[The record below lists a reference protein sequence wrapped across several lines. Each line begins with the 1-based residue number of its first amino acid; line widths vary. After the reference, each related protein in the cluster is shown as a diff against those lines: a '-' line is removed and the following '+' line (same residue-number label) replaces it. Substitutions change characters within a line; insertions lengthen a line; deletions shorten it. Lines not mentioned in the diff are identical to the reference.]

1 MSRGPPAPG
10 RYQQP
15 RGPKYCGHTYIFILC
30 ASGYLREFPNNH
42 WCAGPSCTFVLFVL
56 EKPVY
61 HEGHGRSTKEH
72 LTGSSPSDC
81 LNAQPLLRQP
91 HPSQQVLEPWIGA
104 QRRVGFQPHQSTVRS
119 GAVLVPI
126 RIFKPVKGTVFISH
140 EAVKR
145 RQNSRHVNLVFA
157 L

>member
-10 RYQQP
+10 RCRRP
-15 RGPKYCGHTYIFILC
+15 KGPKYCGHTYLFILC
-30 ASGYLREFPNNH
+30 ASGYLRDFPNNH
-42 WCAGPSCTFVLFVL
+42 WCAGPSCNFVPFVL

-61 HEGHGRSTKEH
+61 HEGRKIHEGARYRFIAIR
-72 LTGSSPSDC
+72 L
-81 LNAQPLLRQP
+81 LNAQSLLRQS

-104 QRRVGFQPHQSTVRS
+104 QRRVGLQPHQSTVRS